1 MDSIPEGLYEYLGG
15 NECKTRLQHLSA
27 LLHCWLMETG
37 FTLNSL
43 LHGLAGGRVQMC
55 HQMHQFSTTIHLLP
69 IAGDIVRVNAYLE
82 GSAPLAVSESFSLS
96 DSVRASS
103 IVKKTTGDERFD
115 ESSTAGLK
123 IRFRNEL
130 ALPMKHRIYQEA
142 GLAPP
147 SDSIL
152 GLPDEILLMV
162 IQRVRNNERTNK
174 AVQNIVRFGGAC
186 KRINELTKDQR
197 LWESLFARSFP
208 QKYKQIK
215 EAERQISDWRQEYK
229 KAFQRSNS
237 INEWVANAQIRPP
250 HFGPPPRPAPV
261 PGPGLFPGPLF
272 PPSGPPGRFP
282 GGPRYY

>member
-1 MDSIPEGLYEYLGG
+1 
-15 NECKTRLQHLSA
+15 
-27 LLHCWLMETG
+27 METG

-43 LHGLAGGRVQMC
+43 HHGLAGGRVQMC

-69 IAGDIVRVNAYLE
+69 IAGDIVRVNAHLE
-82 GSAPLAVSESFSLS
+82 GSAPLAVAESFSLS

-162 IQRVRNNERTNK
+162 IQRIGNNECNYK

-186 KRINELTKDQR
+186 KRTNELTKDQR
-197 LWESLFARSFP
+197 LWESLFARRFP
-208 QKYKQIK
+208 QKYKKIK

-229 KAFQRSNS
+229 RSVS
-237 INEWVANAQIRPP
+237 INEWVANLPTGP
-250 HFGPPPRPAPV
+250 HFRPPPRPAPV

-272 PPSGPPGRFP
+272 PPSGPPRRFP